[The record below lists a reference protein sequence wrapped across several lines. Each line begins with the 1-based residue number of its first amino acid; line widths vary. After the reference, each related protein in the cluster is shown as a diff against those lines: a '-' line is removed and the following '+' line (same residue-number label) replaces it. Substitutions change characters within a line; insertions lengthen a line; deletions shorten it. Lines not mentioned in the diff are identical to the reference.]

1 MAQPNLPIP
10 NAPMPNA
17 PTLPPPRKSST
28 AIVLTI
34 VGGLAAAG
42 AVAYAFIPSG
52 TDEPQQ
58 VRNKYATQA
67 DCVRD
72 YSPEQCT
79 SEPST
84 TAPGQRQF
92 YGPMFFPLP
101 MAGLRGATDPGPG
114 RFADRTMGTEPV
126 RRGFGTTSRSFTSTG
141 S

>member
-1 MAQPNLPIP
+1 MAQQLPIP
-10 NAPMPNA
+10 NPGASALP
-17 PTLPPPRKSST
+17 PPPRKSST

-42 AVAYAFIPSG
+42 AVAYAVIPSSS
-52 TDEPQQ
+52 DEPEAK
-58 VRNKYATQA
+58 RNKYATQA

-72 YSPEQCT
+72 YSAEQCT

-92 YGPMFFPLP
+92 YGPMFFPIP

-114 RFADRTMGTEPV
+114 RFADRTMGTETV
-126 RRGFGTTSRSFTSTG
+126 RRGFGQTTRGFTSTG